1 MLLNRL
7 YSVTDTDAWVVVV
20 VILMTVQLGEWTARE
35 AVVDGCGQPSVPFQT
50 RGHRY
55 APFSVKL
62 FI

>member
-20 VILMTVQLGEWTARE
+20 ILMTAQLGEWTAHE
-35 AVVDGCGQPSVPFQT
+35 SVLDGCGQPSVPFQT